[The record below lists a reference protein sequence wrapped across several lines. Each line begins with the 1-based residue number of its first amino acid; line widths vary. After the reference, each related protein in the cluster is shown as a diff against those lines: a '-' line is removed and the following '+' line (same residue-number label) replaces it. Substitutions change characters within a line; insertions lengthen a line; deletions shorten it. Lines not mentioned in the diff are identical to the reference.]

1 MLTPD
6 RIIELAQ
13 GEGVKTLAV
22 ENFLSTLGD
31 LTYQEAVANCELDA
45 RSYGWSRETSAAI
58 RTGLCEHF
66 FGPEGLNNARSGS

>member
-13 GEGVKTLAV
+13 GEGVKAIAV

-31 LTYQEAVANCELDA
+31 LTHQEAVANCELDA
-45 RSYGWSRETSAAI
+45 RSYRWSQETSAAI
-58 RTGLCEHF
+58 RIGLCEHF
-66 FGPEGLNNARSGS
+66 RPEGLNNPEPRS